1 MSSARADVTLVAHQI
16 RYEQK
21 SYWRN
26 PQSAF
31 FTFAFPIMFL
41 VIFASLNKGSRIAE
55 LGNISYNQYYIPA
68 IIAFGVM
75 SACYTSLAI
84 GLTNRRETGVLKRLR
99 GTPLPAWTYFS
110 GLLANSVIISVLLT
124 VLTVG
129 VGVAFYSVHLPYH
142 VLPLLAGLVL
152 GAATFCA
159 LGVAV
164 STLAPNAEAAPAI
177 VQFPFFALAFISG
190 TFFPAPKGSFI
201 AALADYFPLVHFTKA
216 VFTPFNPLA
225 TGSGF
230 AGRDLLILG
239 AWAVGATVVAVRRFR
254 WAPRRG

>member
-1 MSSARADVTLVAHQI
+1 VNDAALVTHQI

-31 FTFAFPIMFL
+31 FTFAFPIIFL
-41 VIFASLNKGSRIAE
+41 VIFASLNKGQRIRD
-55 LGNISYNQYYIPA
+55 LGNISFNQYYIPA

-84 GLTNRRETGVLKRLR
+84 GLTNRRETGILKRLR
-99 GTPLPAWTYFS
+99 ATPLPAWTYFS
-110 GLLANSVIISVLLT
+110 GLLANSVIVSVLLT
-124 VLTVG
+124 IITVA
-129 VGVAFYSVHLPYH
+129 VGVAFHSVHLPYH
-142 VLPLLAGLVL
+142 LLPLLVAVIL
-152 GAATFCA
+152 GATTFCA

-164 STLAPNAEAAPAI
+164 SALAPNADAAPAI

-201 AALADYFPLVHFTKA
+201 AHLADFFPLVHFTNA

-225 TGSGF
+225 RGSGF

-239 AWAVGATVVAVRRFR
+239 LWAVGATVVAVWRFR
-254 WAPRRG
+254 WEPRRA

>member
-1 MSSARADVTLVAHQI
+1 MNDAALVTHQI

-31 FTFAFPIMFL
+31 FTFAFPIIFL
-41 VIFASLNKGSRIAE
+41 VIFASLNKGQRIRD
-55 LGNISYNQYYIPA
+55 LGNISFNQYYIPA

-84 GLTNRRETGVLKRLR
+84 GLTNRRETGILKRLR
-99 GTPLPAWTYFS
+99 ATPLPAWTYFS
-110 GLLANSVIISVLLT
+110 GLLANSVIVSVLLT
-124 VLTVG
+124 IITVA
-129 VGVAFYSVHLPYH
+129 VGVAFHSVHLPYH
-142 VLPLLAGLVL
+142 LLPLLVAVIL
-152 GAATFCA
+152 GATTFCA

-164 STLAPNAEAAPAI
+164 SALAPNADAAPAI

-201 AALADYFPLVHFTKA
+201 AHLADFFPLVHFTNA

-225 TGSGF
+225 RGSGF

-239 AWAVGATVVAVRRFR
+239 LWAVGATVVAVWRFR
-254 WAPRRG
+254 WEPRRA

>member
-1 MSSARADVTLVAHQI
+1 MNDVTLLGHQI

-41 VIFASLNKGSRIAE
+41 VIFASLNKGERLKD
-55 LGNISYNQYYIPA
+55 LGNISFNQYYIPA

-84 GLTNRRETGVLKRLR
+84 GLANRRESGILKRLR
-99 GTPLPAWTYFS
+99 GTPLPVWTYFA
-110 GLLANSVIISVLLT
+110 GLVVNSVIVSVLLG

-142 VLPLLAGLVL
+142 LAPLLLALIL

-177 VQFPFFALAFISG
+177 VQFPFFALVFISG

-201 AALADYFPLVHFTKA
+201 SHLAGYFPLVHFTNA
-216 VFTPFNPLA
+216 VFAPFNPLA
-225 TGSGF
+225 TGNGF
-230 AGRDLLILG
+230 AGHDLLILG
-239 AWAVGATVVAVRRFR
+239 LWALGASAVAIRRFR
-254 WAPRRG
+254 WEPRRG

>member
-1 MSSARADVTLVAHQI
+1 MNDAALVTHQI

-41 VIFASLNKGSRIAE
+41 VIFASLNKGQRIRD
-55 LGNISYNQYYIPA
+55 LGNISFNQYYIPA

-84 GLTNRRETGVLKRLR
+84 GLTNRRETGILKRLR
-99 GTPLPAWTYFS
+99 ATPLPAWTYFS
-110 GLLANSVIISVLLT
+110 GLLANSVIVSVLLT
-124 VLTVG
+124 IITVA

-142 VLPLLAGLVL
+142 LLPLLVALIL
-152 GAATFCA
+152 GATTFCA

-164 STLAPNAEAAPAI
+164 SALAPNADAAPAI

-201 AALADYFPLVHFTKA
+201 AHLADFFPLVHFTNA

-225 TGSGF
+225 RGSGF

-239 AWAVGATVVAVRRFR
+239 LWAVGATVVAVWRFR
-254 WAPRRG
+254 WEPRRA